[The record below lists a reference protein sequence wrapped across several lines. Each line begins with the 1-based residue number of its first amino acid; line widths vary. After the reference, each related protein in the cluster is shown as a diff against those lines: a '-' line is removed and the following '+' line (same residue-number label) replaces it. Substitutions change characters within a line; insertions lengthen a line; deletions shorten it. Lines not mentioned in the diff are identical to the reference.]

1 MAFFRSPDGPVKAV
15 CCEVCSIGEA
25 MEDQGVSS
33 QPPVRMPVLTVCTLK
48 KNKKTKKTVCSFLFK
63 EQGDVPITLCL
74 EGRLRSRGEF
84 H

>member
-25 MEDQGVSS
+25 MEDQGVSP

-48 KNKKTKKTVCSFLFK
+48 KKKKNCLFLSF
-63 EQGDVPITLCL
+63 QGARRCPYNTLL
-74 EGRLRSRGEF
+74 RGETS
-84 H
+84 